1 MAEQRGQDVRQ
12 YIKDVDNNIRGLGNY
27 PYGIREE
34 FAEKAATGRVLYLYY
49 PDDKRADGTPIVK
62 PYTREDA
69 RRAGVFKTGSQYD
82 IDETVPPTLGE
93 KYAIM
98 KTDQLNRAM
107 RAGYTASELRIL
119 ANNFDESVV
128 QGSINAIGKYIA
140 EAKDPH
146 RAYLNVLQFPKIQ
159 AGTMKPRQGTG
170 LPPNLAEGFSLLTN
184 MEDRQKVLDNALK
197 AWTDKLRV
205 QSAQA
210 KAAIDENKADILENE
225 KQFNILINSFG
236 KSGTDD
242 AQFLIDAE
250 TILDNLG
257 ALGYDSD
264 KLQKMQDLIV
274 TETVVTEDDI
284 TGTDIV
290 YAPTSVKSIVTLF
303 ERQIINEDPTL
314 DLGDLAVAL
323 SDKQLSYKDFSRLSG
338 EVVQVMDDNVKAAL
352 EMVRPAL
359 PEGLQ
364 LYNTQQNAQLNR
376 YTNLKKDLLKA
387 QRLAILENTELDPFQ
402 WVDDNKE
409 KYFDTPKTNQDDE
422 LIAQLTPYTS
432 DVNKLGSVALDEKIE
447 ELREELGADNE
458 DVKALVELRELAND
472 LHNSDPSILVN
483 WKN

>member
-1 MAEQRGQDVRQ
+1 M
-12 YIKDVDNNIRGLGNY
+12 
-27 PYGIREE
+27 
-34 FAEKAATGRVLYLYY
+34 
-49 PDDKRADGTPIVK
+49 
-62 PYTREDA
+62 
-69 RRAGVFKTGSQYD
+69 
-82 IDETVPPTLGE
+82 
-93 KYAIM
+93 
-98 KTDQLNRAM
+98 
-107 RAGYTASELRIL
+107 
-119 ANNFDESVV
+119 
-128 QGSINAIGKYIA
+128 
-140 EAKDPH
+140 
-146 RAYLNVLQFPKIQ
+146 
-159 AGTMKPRQGTG
+159 
-170 LPPNLAEGFSLLTN
+170 
-184 MEDRQKVLDNALK
+184 
-197 AWTDKLRV
+197 
-205 QSAQA
+205 
-210 KAAIDENKADILENE
+210 
-225 KQFNILINSFG
+225 
-236 KSGTDD
+236 
-242 AQFLIDAE
+242 
-250 TILDNLG
+250 
-257 ALGYDSD
+257 
-264 KLQKMQDLIV
+264 
-274 TETVVTEDDI
+274 
-284 TGTDIV
+284 
-290 YAPTSVKSIVTLF
+290 F